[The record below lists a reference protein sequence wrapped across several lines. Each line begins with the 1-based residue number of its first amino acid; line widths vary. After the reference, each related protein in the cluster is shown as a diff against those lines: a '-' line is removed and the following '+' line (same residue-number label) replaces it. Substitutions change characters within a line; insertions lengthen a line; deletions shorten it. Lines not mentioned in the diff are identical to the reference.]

1 LWVTVSENVAFTQ
14 YFSCTDSSIHFL
26 LGNDAPAPEGA
37 TIHSIAPP
45 PLVQIDND
53 KIGFT
58 LDVAMRL
65 DQEQSSDV
73 VPQGVIISM
82 VEYAPGELAD
92 FA

>member
-1 LWVTVSENVAFTQ
+1 MDPSVQ
-14 YFSCTDSSIHFL
+14 FL
-26 LGNDAPAPEGA
+26 LGNDVPATKGA

-45 PLVQIDND
+45 LLVQIDDD

-58 LDVAMRL
+58 LGVAMRL
-65 DQEQSSDV
+65 DQKQPSDV

-92 FA
+92 SA